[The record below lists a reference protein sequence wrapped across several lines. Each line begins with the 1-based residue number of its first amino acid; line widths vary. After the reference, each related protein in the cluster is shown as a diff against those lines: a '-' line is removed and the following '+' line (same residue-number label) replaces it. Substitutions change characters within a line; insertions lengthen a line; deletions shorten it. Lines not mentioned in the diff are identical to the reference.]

1 MRKCGDVTMEKNRTL
16 EWILLVTVFI
26 WGINTPI
33 MKVGLLYM
41 TPILYNTIRLLIAAT
56 LVWPILWYSKTY
68 KAVEKRDIIPILAVS
83 LGGFFFSQMFLAA
96 GLPKTTAGNASLMIA
111 LLPLN
116 VVIIN
121 RIFKN
126 EAITIAVATGIF
138 ISVLGAFFIILGSG
152 KGVELENSHLIGSLL
167 VFIAQIG
174 NAYYTVFSKDL
185 LVRYSTYQ
193 ITAYVLTLS
202 AVAFAILAMPELLA
216 LQWRE
221 IPVIAWTSIGYSA
234 LLALLFGNIIW
245 ILVIGKLG
253 STRAAFY
260 QNLIP
265 VFSIIGAFF
274 FLGEVMSWLQFVGTG
289 VVFLGLYVARMKVN
303 KKLICSFVKIDS

>member
-1 MRKCGDVTMEKNRTL
+1 MGKNRIL
-16 EWILLVTVFI
+16 EWVLLLTVFI
-26 WGINTPI
+26 WGMNTPI
-33 MKVGLLYM
+33 MKVGLIYM
-41 TPILYNTIRLLIAAT
+41 TPILYNTIRLLIATA

-68 KAVEKRDIIPILAVS
+68 KPIQKSDIIPILAIS
-83 LGGFFFSQMFLAA
+83 LGGFFFSQMFFAA

-121 RIFKN
+121 RIFKK
-126 EAITIAVATGIF
+126 EGITIAVATGIL
-138 ISVLGAFFIILGSG
+138 ISVLGAFFIIVGSG
-152 KGVELENSHLIGSLL
+152 KGVELESSHLIGSLL

-185 LVRYSTYQ
+185 LARYSTYQ

-216 LQWRE
+216 LQWSE

-245 ILVIGKLG
+245 IWVIGKLG
-253 STRAAFY
+253 STKASFY

-289 VVFLGLYVARMKVN
+289 IVFLGLYVARMKVN
-303 KKLICSFVKIDS
+303 KNLFFSFGKN